1 LPVRVLRFPRPGLGV
16 EPEREPKDKQSSK
29 SDSSQSSF
37 WLDPAVKGLCNNAS
51 LRTCRLMI
59 LGLYPPPQ
67 GVRARI
73 PFSEGQGGA
82 EPGSLEPIA
91 GGRVSRSWVRQPV
104 WGGT

>member
-1 LPVRVLRFPRPGLGV
+1 M
-16 EPEREPKDKQSSK
+16 D
-29 SDSSQSSF
+29 
-37 WLDPAVKGLCNNAS
+37 N
-51 LRTCRLMI
+51 
-59 LGLYPPPQ
+59 PPPQ